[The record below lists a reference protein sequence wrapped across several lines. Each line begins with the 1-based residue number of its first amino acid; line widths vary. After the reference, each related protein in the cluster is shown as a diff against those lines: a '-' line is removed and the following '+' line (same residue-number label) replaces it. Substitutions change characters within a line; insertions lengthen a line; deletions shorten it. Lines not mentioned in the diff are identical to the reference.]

1 MSKEFIF
8 EKTIY
13 LCDTNAFGNAYFSKY
28 FEWQGMAREAF
39 FRVIMPDPFYLMNT
53 GTKLI
58 TKRAA
63 VEYKHEVYL
72 YDDIEIGIKVGAVKP
87 ASSDLIFNYRR
98 KRDKL
103 LFAVGY
109 QSILFADKEGRPIK
123 IPKEIVEKARP
134 YTDEVK
140 YVLGKIFQ

>member
-1 MSKEFIF
+1 
-8 EKTIY
+8 
-13 LCDTNAFGNAYFSKY
+13 
-28 FEWQGMAREAF
+28 MAREAF

-87 ASSDLIFNYRR
+87 ASSELIFNYRR
-98 KRDKL
+98 KKDNL
-103 LFAVGY
+103 LFALGY
-109 QSILFADKEGRPIK
+109 QAILFADKNGEPIK

-140 YVLGKIFQ
+140 YVLGKIFK